1 MQIVGNKK
9 KLKELRDSY
18 RQKRISMPPDD
29 RAILHEEIT
38 RVLLTSATLKRCK
51 TIAVYL
57 NLPSEV
63 NLSAFIRN
71 AQKRGQSVCVPVV
84 DATKK
89 VMEFR
94 DLPVDFERQKNRTE
108 EDLVLLTQKKRELM
122 ELDCALIPLLVFDS
136 HGNRIGMGGGYYD
149 KFFENPKTRPL
160 LVGIAYELQK
170 AEKIIP
176 QKWDVRMDMIA
187 SEKGIRRRI
196 GACDAS

>member
-1 MQIVGNKK
+1 MPIAEIKK
-9 KLKELRDSY
+9 KQKAFRDSY
-18 RQKRISMPPDD
+18 RQKRKAIPSDD
-29 RAILHEEIT
+29 RVILHKEIN
-38 RVLLTSATLKRCK
+38 RVLLTNATLKRCK
-51 TIAVYL
+51 TIAAYL

-63 NLSAFIRN
+63 NLSEFILS
-71 AQKRGQSVCVPVV
+71 AQKRGQSVCVPLV

-122 ELDCALIPLLVFDS
+122 ELDCALIPLSVFDS

-149 KFFENPKTRPL
+149 KFFENPKPRPL

>member
-1 MQIVGNKK
+1 MPIAEIKK
-9 KLKELRDSY
+9 KQKELRDSY
-18 RQKRISMPPDD
+18 RQKRIAIPSDD
-29 RAILHEEIT
+29 RAILHKEIT
-38 RVLLTSATLKRCK
+38 RLLLTQSAITRCK
-51 TIAVYL
+51 TIAAYL

-63 NLSAFIRN
+63 NLSEFIRK

-84 DATKK
+84 DATKR

-94 DLPVDFERQKNRTE
+94 DLPIDFERQNRTE
-108 EDLVLLTQKKRELM
+108 EDLVLLTQKKRELI

-149 KFFENPKTRPL
+149 KFFENSKTRPL
-160 LVGIAYELQK
+160 LIGIAYELQK

-176 QKWDVRMDMIA
+176 QEWDVRMDMIA
-187 SEKGIRRRI
+187 SEQGLRRRI

>member
-1 MQIVGNKK
+1 MPIAEIKK
-9 KLKELRDSY
+9 KQKELRDSY
-18 RQKRISMPPDD
+18 RQKRIAIPSED
-29 RAILHEEIT
+29 RKILHKEIN
-38 RVLLTSATLKRCK
+38 RVLLTNATLKRYK
-51 TIAVYL
+51 TIAAYL

-63 NLSAFIRN
+63 NLSEFIRK

-84 DATKK
+84 DATKR

-94 DLPVDFERQKNRTE
+94 DLPVDFERQDRNE
-108 EDLVLLTQKKRELM
+108 EDLVLLTQKKRKLN

-149 KFFENPKTRPL
+149 KFFENSKTRPL
-160 LVGIAYELQK
+160 LIGIAYELQK

-176 QKWDVRMDMIA
+176 QEWDVRMDMIA
-187 SEKGIRRRI
+187 SEQGLRRRI

>member
-1 MQIVGNKK
+1 MH
-9 KLKELRDSY
+9 KE
-18 RQKRISMPPDD
+18 IN
-29 RAILHEEIT
+29 
-38 RVLLTSATLKRCK
+38 RVLLTNKTLKKCK
-51 TIAVYL
+51 TVAAYL

-63 NLSAFIRN
+63 DLSEFIRN

-108 EDLVLLTQKKRELM
+108 ENLALLPEKKRALI

-136 HGNRIGMGGGYYD
+136 LGNRIGMGGGFYD
-149 KFFENPKTRPL
+149 KFFKNPETRPL
-160 LVGIAYELQK
+160 LIGIAYEVQK

-187 SEKGIRRRI
+187 TEQGLRRRV

>member
-1 MQIVGNKK
+1 MPISEIEKNQK
-9 KLKELRDSY
+9 KLRDFY
-18 RQKRISMPPDD
+18 RQKRTAIPSDD
-29 RAILHEEIT
+29 RAVLHKEIT
-38 RVLLTSATLKRCK
+38 RVLLTNATLKKCK
-51 TIAVYL
+51 TIAAYL

-63 NLSAFIRN
+63 NLSEFIRK

-84 DATKK
+84 DATKR

-94 DLPVDFERQKNRTE
+94 DLPVDFERRNRPE
-108 EDLVLLTQKKRELM
+108 EDLALLDQKKRKLN

-136 HGNRIGMGGGYYD
+136 HGNRIGMGRGYYD

-160 LVGIAYELQK
+160 LIGIAYDLQK

-176 QKWDVRMDMIA
+176 QEWDVRMDMIA
-187 SEKGIRRRI
+187 SEQGLRRRI